1 MNSGKVLAVVVKA
14 MPSVFKVLDH
24 VHHGLRVFRQL
35 QLLCPVLGDL
45 KHLEG
50 DLCCDLTTK
59 KMVRIKK

>member
-1 MNSGKVLAVVVKA
+1 

-24 VHHGLRVFRQL
+24 VHHGLRVLCQL

>member
-24 VHHGLRVFRQL
+24 IHHGLRVLRQL

-45 KHLEG
+45 K
-50 DLCCDLTTK
+50 DLKDDHCCDEFDDNEDGK
-59 KMVRIKK
+59 